1 MSIMGQNVE
10 GRGSHTL
17 ARGFLEVSRS
27 RDSKASLIL
36 LECGDTGHLGI
47 HCHLALRG
55 ENTAM
60 SKVLDSSGKQWQR
73 REVMTDQGRADP
85 SR

>member
-10 GRGSHTL
+10 GQGSHALTK
-17 ARGFLEVSRS
+17 GFLEVSRS
-27 RDSKASLIL
+27 RDSKAALIL
-36 LECGDTGHLGI
+36 LGCGDAGHLGI

-60 SKVLDSSGKQWQR
+60 SKGLDSSG
-73 REVMTDQGRADP
+73 
-85 SR
+85 